1 MEIWVKSTSHLFC
14 RVKQIVLC
22 SFWHEKTAGCRPLTW
37 AVQRGIL
44 RVSEIFGYDEN
55 KYPGGTLQRAAGGC
69 KAVQEPRG
77 KILSELSG

>member
-1 MEIWVKSTSHLFC
+1 MTQSL
-14 RVKQIVLC
+14 
-22 SFWHEKTAGCRPLTW
+22 
-37 AVQRGIL
+37 QRGIL

-55 KYPGGTLQRAAGGC
+55 KYPGGALQRAAGGC

>member
-1 MEIWVKSTSHLFC
+1 M
-14 RVKQIVLC
+14 
-22 SFWHEKTAGCRPLTW
+22 TW